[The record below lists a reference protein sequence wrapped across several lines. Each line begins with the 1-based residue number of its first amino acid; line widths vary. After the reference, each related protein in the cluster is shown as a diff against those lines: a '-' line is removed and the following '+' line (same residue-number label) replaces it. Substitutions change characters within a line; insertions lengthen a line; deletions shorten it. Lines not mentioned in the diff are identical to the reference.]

1 RNMVPGSQPPT
12 PRSTVHLVEDD
23 EKARV
28 ATARLLTAAGFEVR
42 TYGSGDDFLTRFD
55 RGATGCI
62 VLDMRLPDR
71 TGLDLQALI
80 AERDAPL
87 PIIFLTG
94 HGEIRDT
101 VQAIQRGAIDFLT
114 KPVDGDLLLAAVT
127 RAVERS
133 KADRDTR
140 AQLQAIRAR
149 YERLTPRERQVFA
162 HLIGGQV
169 NKQGAAHP
177 KNSER
182 TIKPQQGRIF
192 SQLVDDSLAELAR
205 IAIALAIE
213 PETADT

>member
-1 RNMVPGSQPPT
+1 MMPGSQHPAA
-12 PRSTVHLVEDD
+12 RSIVHLVEDD

-42 TYGSGDDFLTRFD
+42 TYASGDDFLARFD
-55 RGATGCI
+55 RGTTGCI
-62 VLDMRLPDR
+62 LLDMRLPDR
-71 TGLDLQALI
+71 TGLDLQAVI
-80 AERDAPL
+80 AEREAPL

-133 KADRDTR
+133 KSDRDSR
-140 AQLQAIRAR
+140 AHLQAIRDR

-162 HLIGGQV
+162 HLIGGQI
-169 NKQGAAHP
+169 NKQVAADL
-177 KNSER
+177 NISER
-182 TIKPQQGRIF
+182 TIKLHRARIF
-192 SQLVDDSLAELAR
+192 EKLEVDSMAALVR
-205 IAIALAIE
+205 LAIDLE
-213 PETADT
+213 IAPASLDS